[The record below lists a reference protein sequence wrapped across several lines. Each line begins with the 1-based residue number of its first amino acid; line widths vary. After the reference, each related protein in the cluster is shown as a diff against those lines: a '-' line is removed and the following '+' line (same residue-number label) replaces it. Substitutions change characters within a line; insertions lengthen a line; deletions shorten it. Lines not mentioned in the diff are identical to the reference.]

1 VFLNLKNMMKKLVIV
16 IAVPFLLASCLKSKT
31 EQCAFQP
38 SSAVA
43 PAAEVNT
50 LQGWIS
56 ANRSAAIKDPSGFFY
71 EITNSGSGATAS
83 VCSAV
88 TVKYSGT
95 LLNGSKFDE
104 NLTGFT
110 EALGRLIVGW
120 QKGIPL
126 IKAGGSI
133 NLYIP
138 PSLGY
143 GSKDVTNNSGAVIIP
158 ANSNLIFNVQLISV
172 Q

>member
-1 VFLNLKNMMKKLVIV
+1 MKKLVIV
-16 IAVPFLLASCLKSKT
+16 IAVPFLLASCVKSKT

-38 SSAVA
+38 STVVA
-43 PAAEVNT
+43 PAAEVNA

-56 ANRSAAIKDPSGFFY
+56 ANRSGAIKDASGLFY
-71 EITNSGSGATAS
+71 EITNPGTGSTPS
-83 VCSAV
+83 VCSSV
-88 TVKYSGT
+88 TVKYSGN
-95 LLNGSKFDE
+95 LLNGTKFDE

-110 EALGRLIVGW
+110 EVLGRLVIGW

-126 IKAGGSI
+126 VKAGGSI

-143 GSKDVTNNSGAVIIP
+143 GSKDQTDNQGRVIIP
-158 ANSNLIFNVQLISV
+158 ANSNLIFSVQLLSV